1 MWKSDAAIP
10 SPAPKKTRTAL
21 TDFIRRGRHSEA
33 RVHINREWHHSQ
45 VVRQRSAKPS
55 FSSSSLDGAS
65 KNKGGI
71 RRMPPLSFLKRKQN
85 RQAGMAELADAE
97 RDVPGACAEHTRKSR
112 TLKIHKNAGMAE
124 LADARD
130 LKSLEGDFVSVRARF
145 SAPVAGRRINVC
157 LRLFFAA
164 RQEDFSSKGLKGW
177 RKCAKLMLRKQRVCD
192 GL

>member
-1 MWKSDAAIP
+1 MRTRVRGAEHPPRRPTQRARRNNGRGRCGKSDAAIP

-85 RQAGMAELADAE
+85 RQAGMAELADA
-97 RDVPGACAEHTRKSR
+97 
-112 TLKIHKNAGMAE
+112 
-124 LADARD
+124 RD

>member
-1 MWKSDAAIP
+1 MRTRVRGAEHPPRRPTQRARRNNGRGRCGKSDAAIP

-21 TDFIRRGRHSEA
+21 TDFIRRGQHSEA

-124 LADARD
+124 LADAERD
-130 LKSLEGDFVSVRARF
+130 VPGACAEHTRKSETNTQTS
-145 SAPVAGRRINVC
+145 
-157 LRLFFAA
+157 
-164 RQEDFSSKGLKGW
+164 
-177 RKCAKLMLRKQRVCD
+177 
-192 GL
+192 